1 MEAVSRKG
9 GLLYPM
15 LVIAAIA
22 VIVFSVTGI
31 ATMMGWL
38 PSALS
43 ERDSAAKLDQPAPR
57 SEVDRQLPAPGVSRE
72 QPLPAPRVSGA
83 VRDAQPVPPPP
94 TAACTNC
101 GVVEA
106 IRAVEVQGQSSWL
119 GAAGGAVVGGLL
131 GNQIGHGRGRTAATV
146 VGAGAG
152 AYAGNEI
159 EKNVNKSVR
168 YRVRVR
174 MEDGTHRTLHQA
186 AQPSYAVGQKV
197 QVTDRGI
204 RPAG

>member
-1 MEAVSRKG
+1 MESVTRKG

-43 ERDSAAKLDQPAPR
+43 GRNSAAKAEQPAPR
-57 SEVDRQLPAPGVSRE
+57 TAIGQQRFAPAHPAPDASR
-72 QPLPAPRVSGA
+72 PDANRAPSPA
-83 VRDAQPVPPPP
+83 
-94 TAACTNC
+94 AACTNC
-101 GVVEA
+101 GVIES
-106 IRAVEVQGQSSWL
+106 IRAVEVKGQSSWL

-131 GNQIGHGRGRTAATV
+131 GTQIGNGRGRTAASV

-159 EKNVNKSVR
+159 EKNMNKSVR

-174 MEDGTHRTLHQA
+174 MEDGSHRTFHEA
-186 AQPSYAVGQKV
+186 KQPSYAVGQTV
-197 QVTDRGI
+197 RVTDRGI

>member
-1 MEAVSRKG
+1 MEAVTRKG

-43 ERDSAAKLDQPAPR
+43 QRDSAAKLEQQAPRGEFDQQRPATDAPAP
-57 SEVDRQLPAPGVSRE
+57 S
-72 QPLPAPRVSGA
+72 APRT
-83 VRDAQPVPPPP
+83 DARPVPPPP
-94 TAACTNC
+94 AAACTNC
-101 GVVEA
+101 GVIES
-106 IRAVEVQGQSSWL
+106 IRVVEVQGQSSWL

-131 GNQIGHGRGRTAATV
+131 GNQIGNGRGRTAATV

-152 AYAGNEI
+152 AYAGNEV

-174 MEDGTHRTLHQA
+174 MEDGTRRTFHEA
-186 AQPSYAVGQKV
+186 KQPSYAVGQKV